1 MARNAASATAKTCGD
16 SSPSCVRDSLERV
29 NLGIEDTRR
38 GRGGDEAL
46 VGRSARGFDRSG
58 DEKAE
63 ETETLPLEGKTGT
76 ARARA
81 TPPRGRAAM
90 RIDPHPRLVEVIQ
103 LHHVLAVFPLLEV
116 ALADADR
123 PRRRLRAL
131 RARDLDDRVVAVHG
145 RHRGGHPRFVRVGDP
160 YFDPRRDGVR
170 RGFGHR
176 AACGDADARRAVP
189 SRVPA
194 V

>member
-1 MARNAASATAKTCGD
+1 VVVVQ
-16 SSPSCVRDSLERV
+16 VRDSLERV

-90 RIDPHPRLVEVIQ
+90 RIDPVYV
-103 LHHVLAVFPLLEV
+103 
-116 ALADADR
+116 
-123 PRRRLRAL
+123 
-131 RARDLDDRVVAVHG
+131 
-145 RHRGGHPRFVRVGDP
+145 
-160 YFDPRRDGVR
+160 
-170 RGFGHR
+170 
-176 AACGDADARRAVP
+176 
-189 SRVPA
+189 
-194 V
+194 